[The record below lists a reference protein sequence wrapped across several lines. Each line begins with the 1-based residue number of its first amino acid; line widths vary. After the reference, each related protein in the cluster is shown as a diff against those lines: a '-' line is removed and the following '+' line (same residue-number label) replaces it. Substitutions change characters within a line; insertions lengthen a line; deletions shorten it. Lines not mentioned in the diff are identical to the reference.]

1 MIDWVVFGSLQLMRD
16 EKRSHPLRR
25 VREAFHKAPEASGLR
40 KHHTS
45 AGFAK
50 LIGRAASS
58 IRNVESGQTKKWDR
72 LAMRIEDKIGV
83 SADWL
88 LGQPDPRLPI
98 LGTDGEPWAPEKF
111 LDYLGGAAGELDWR
125 VLMSKSPEKTVKLAA
140 SVVEMKLKNDI
151 LGLPEAGETPSH
163 LFLADLVEL
172 LDRHQCFENKEVT
185 GLLAEASIQNLSET
199 LGELVA
205 FWKDTK

>member
-1 MIDWVVFGSLQLMRD
+1 MRN

-25 VREAFHKAPEASGLR
+25 VREAFNEAPEASGLR

-83 SADWL
+83 SAEWL
-88 LGQPDPRLPI
+88 LGQPDPRHPI
-98 LGTDGEPWAPEKF
+98 LGIDGKPWAPEKF
-111 LDYLGGAAGELDWR
+111 LDYLGGAAGKLDWR
-125 VLMSKSPEKTVKLAA
+125 ALMSKNPDKTVKLATDI
-140 SVVEMKLKNDI
+140 VEMKLRNDI
-151 LGLPEAGETPSH
+151 LGRPEEGDTPSH
-163 LFLADLVEL
+163 RFLADLVEL
-172 LDRHQCFENKEVT
+172 LDRHQCFDEQDIL
-185 GLLAEASIQNLSET
+185 GLLAEATIQDMYEELS
-199 LGELVA
+199 ELVA
-205 FWKDTK
+205 FWKNTK